1 MNKSRIIALPKIALS
16 NLCGSDQPT
25 RLEVILVQKKDDKF
39 IKLVPSCPKPK
50 VIEKSQQKIE
60 GMLEK
65 IVDSKTN
72 TDAPNDEDST
82 PKVKAIDCQCEKI
95 TVESE
100 HDQENSEGESQE
112 DDK

>member
-1 MNKSRIIALPKIALS
+1 MTKASVKPALK
-16 NLCGSDQPT
+16 
-25 RLEVILVQKKDDKF
+25 R
-39 IKLVPSCPKPK
+39 
-50 VIEKSQQKIE
+50 IE

-72 TDAPNDEDST
+72 TDAPNGEDST
-82 PKVKAIDCQCEKI
+82 PQVETIDCPCNKK